1 MLLKCEAKNG
11 VTAPRTETDGIQLFI
26 TFSALSF
33 LMIVG
38 ARYLHIF
45 SLIYHIFRGCIRTSV
60 VRTMDS
66 MTSLELPSLSKNH
79 RSTLA

>member
-45 SLIYHIFRGCIRTSV
+45 SFIYHIVRGCNAYAR
-60 VRTMDS
+60 R
-66 MTSLELPSLSKNH
+66 
-79 RSTLA
+79 